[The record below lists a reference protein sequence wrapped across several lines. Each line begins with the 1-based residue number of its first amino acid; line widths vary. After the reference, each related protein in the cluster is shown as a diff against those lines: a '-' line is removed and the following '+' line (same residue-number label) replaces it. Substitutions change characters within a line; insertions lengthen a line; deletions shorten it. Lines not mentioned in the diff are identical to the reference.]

1 METTYSFDRSFRLK
15 LLALCLDG
23 NWMARYGNFIVKS
36 EYFERE
42 DEEAIAKALLEYI
55 AKYKKTPDASDMLT
69 LCGGEHKELISKLY
83 NGYKKWDLSLAS
95 DMAVQF
101 AKEQATKIA
110 ILESVDD
117 VQNGINIQA
126 AIDRMK
132 LAMRIGEEIEFPG
145 IDILDYKSWLYD
157 YWQDKIPTG
166 FMHID
171 SILEG
176 GPARGEFCLVMAP
189 QNAGK
194 SMALIN
200 IGYGAASI
208 VGGMNVVHF
217 SHEMRAAQVA
227 KRYAARISFR
237 FPKKSD
243 DLDQYAE
250 EFIEAAR
257 KLLRGSI
264 RIIRRKKKMTVLDIE
279 NELDRLE
286 ANDFH
291 PDLIIDDY
299 PDLLMSRRKYR
310 DRRFEL
316 SEVCEDLRDLGDRRD
331 SVVWGATQSS
341 RRSFS
346 KELITLADISED
358 IGKASIAD
366 IIVSVCRTKEEED
379 TDQCRLFMAKVR
391 DGSSHD
397 TIRAKFFGAQQA
409 IITTGLAKERVS
421 EEIDA

>member
-1 METTYSFDRSFRLK
+1 MS
-15 LLALCLDG
+15 
-23 NWMARYGNFIVKS
+23 RYGNFIVKS

-42 DEEAIAKALLEYI
+42 DEEAIAKALLEYRT
-55 AKYKKTPDASDMLT
+55 KYKKTPDASDMLT

-83 NGYKKWDLSLAS
+83 NGYKEWDLSLAS

-101 AKEQATKIA
+101 AKEQAAKLA
-110 ILESVDD
+110 ILESVED
-117 VQNGINIQA
+117 VQNGINIHE
-126 AIDRMK
+126 AIERMK
-132 LAMRIGEEIEFPG
+132 SALRIGDEIEFPG
-145 IDILDYKSWLYD
+145 IDIIDYKSWLYD

-166 FMHID
+166 FIHVD
-171 SILEG
+171 RILEG
-176 GPARGEFCLVMAP
+176 GPARGELCLVMAP

-194 SMALIN
+194 SMTLIN
-200 IGYGAASI
+200 VGYGAASI

-250 EFIEAAR
+250 EFVEAAR

-264 RIIRRKKKMTVLDIE
+264 RVIRRKKKMTVLDIE

-299 PDLLMSRRKYR
+299 PDLLQSRRRYR

-316 SEVCEDLRDLGDRRD
+316 SEVCEDLRDLGERRD
-331 SVVWGATQSS
+331 AVVWGATQS
-341 RRSFS
+341 RRASFS
-346 KELITLADISED
+346 KEIITLADIAED

-366 IIVSVCRTKEEED
+366 IIMSVCRTKEEED
-379 TDQCRLFMAKVR
+379 TNQCRLFMAKVR
-391 DGSSHD
+391 DGNSHS

-409 IITTGLAKERVS
+409 IITTEFVKSVAS
-421 EEIDA
+421 EEVNA

>member
-1 METTYSFDRSFRLK
+1 MEPTYEFDRDFRLK
-15 LLALCLDG
+15 LLALCLDDG
-23 NWMARYGNFIVKS
+23 WMSRYGNFIIKS

-42 DEEAIAKALLEYI
+42 DEESVAKALLEYRS
-55 AKYKKTPDASDMLT
+55 KYKKTPDYVDLLV
-69 LCGGEHKELISKLY
+69 LCGDSNKELVSKLY
-83 NGYKKWDLSLAS
+83 KGVNGWDLSLAS

-101 AKEQATKIA
+101 AREQAAKLA

-117 VQNGINIQA
+117 VQNGVNIQS

-132 LAMRIGEEIEFPG
+132 EALRVGEEIEVPG
-145 IDILDYKSWLYD
+145 IDLLDYHSWLYD
-157 YWQDKIPTG
+157 YWQDKVPTG
-166 FMHID
+166 WMHVD
-171 SILEG
+171 NILEG
-176 GPARGEFCLVMAP
+176 GPARGEMGLIMAP

-194 SMALIN
+194 SMSLVN
-200 IGYGAASI
+200 IGLGASSVI
-208 VGGMNVVHF
+208 SGLNVVHF

-237 FPKKSD
+237 FPRKSD
-243 DLDQYAE
+243 DLDEYAE

-257 KLLRGSI
+257 KLLRGKI
-264 RIIRRKKKMTVLDIE
+264 RIVRRKKKMTVLDIE

-299 PDLLMSRRKYR
+299 PDLLMSRRRYK

-316 SEVCEDLRDLGDRRD
+316 SEVCEDLRDLGERRD
-331 SVVWGATQSS
+331 AVVWGATQS
-341 RRSFS
+341 RRASFS
-346 KELITLADISED
+346 KEIITLADIAED

-366 IIVSVCRTKEEED
+366 VIISVCRTKEEED

-391 DGSSHD
+391 DGSNHD
-397 TIRAKFFGAQQA
+397 TIRAKFYGAQQA
-409 IITTGLAKERVS
+409 IITTSLVTYKDR
-421 EEIDA
+421 EEKNV